1 MALDAEDLHALE
13 LIRRIC
19 RAFPGADE
27 AELQGRPLSGLVDGA
42 SRSSTAL
49 RHLLG
54 PGGKGAGRSLHF
66 LADPTEREALRQDG
80 RFVASPHH
88 GHRGWFGIRMEG
100 DLDWKELTELLD
112 SAYQQVAPR
121 RVVGS

>member
-1 MALDAEDLHALE
+1 VPFLA
-13 LIRRIC
+13 RT
-19 RAFPGADE
+19 
-27 AELQGRPLSGLVDGA
+27 RPSSKDVRSSGLVDGA

-49 RHLLG
+49 GHLLG
-54 PGGKGAGRSLHF
+54 PGGKGLGDRCTSSLTRPSAKPCDRMAGSSRR
-66 LADPTEREALRQDG
+66 PTT
-80 RFVASPHH
+80 V
-88 GHRGWFGIRMEG
+88 IRMEG